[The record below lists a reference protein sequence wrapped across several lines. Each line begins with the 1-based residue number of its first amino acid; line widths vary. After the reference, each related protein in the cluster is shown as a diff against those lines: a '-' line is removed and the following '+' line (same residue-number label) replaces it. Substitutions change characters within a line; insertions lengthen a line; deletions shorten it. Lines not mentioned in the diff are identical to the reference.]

1 MLFTYQRVMLQTR
14 PAALESGVRMDETN
28 TVNAARYPFVD
39 CKTLR
44 SIADK
49 EDNVQRRSDDR
60 NTSVFY
66 KLHQNT
72 LRSQF
77 KTCTYDRKE
86 GNNAPSTTENYSCC
100 SLTYVVIS
108 IQTITMSHMV

>member
-1 MLFTYQRVMLQTR
+1 MLFTYQRVTLQTR
-14 PAALESGVRMDETN
+14 PAVLETGVRLAETN
-28 TVNAARYPFVD
+28 TVNAARYPYVD

-44 SIADK
+44 STADK

-60 NTSVFY
+60 NMNVYY

-86 GNNAPSTTENYSCC
+86 GNHAPTTTENYSCC